1 MIVGGLM
8 NLTLLDYPEK
18 VACTVF
24 TKGCNFRCP
33 FCHNATLVND
43 HDCQDLT
50 VYEVLEFLK
59 KRKPVLEGVC
69 LTGGEPLIQSDVE
82 EFLTTAKRIG
92 YNVKLDTNGSFPDRL
107 IALVENGLID
117 YCAMDVKNSKSR
129 YAETV
134 GTNVDIAAIEK
145 SVAYLLS
152 QDKIPFEFRTTVTAN
167 FHDEKSIEQL
177 AEWIAGAPKYYLQ
190 KFVDSGDLIDGTVTG
205 ASDEQMHRYLEIA
218 KKYVPAAELR
228 GME

>member
-1 MIVGGLM
+1 MQIGGIQK
-8 NLTLLDYPEK
+8 TSLLDYPEK
-18 VACTVF
+18 ISAIVF
-24 TKGCNFRCP
+24 TKGCNFHCGY
-33 FCHNATLVND
+33 CHNPELFLSNTGQALNASD
-43 HDCQDLT
+43 F
-50 VYEVLEFLK
+50 LEFLK
-59 KRKPVLEGVC
+59 TRKGKLDAVVI
-69 LTGGEPLIQSDVE
+69 TGGEPCLQKDLK
-82 EFLTTAKRIG
+82 EFILAVKNLG
-92 YNVKLDTNGSFPDRL
+92 FLVKLDTNGSFPDRL